1 MTYTIEKIRPKKKE
15 NEKKR
20 LIKLQKDPMFAIFGD
35 YQKKLVEQQKSL
47 IGTLNSMTPI
57 LNNAKETLGSLNM
70 EGMGEMGDMLNKLTG
85 SFKKKAK

>member
-1 MTYTIEKIRPKKKE
+1 MEQAYNNLQNMLGKDGMKGIT
-15 NEKKR
+15 NET
-20 LIKLQKDPMFAIFGD
+20 Q
-35 YQKKLVEQQKSL
+35 KLVEQQKSL

-70 EGMGEMGDMLNKLTG
+70 EGMGEMGDMLTKLTG